1 MQIESFFDQATS
13 TFTHLIWDSTTGDA
27 AVIDPV
33 LDFDYKS
40 GSTGTESADA
50 VIAALDAHNLK
61 LHYIFETHAHADHV
75 SAAPYLKT
83 QRGGKVVIGRHIT
96 TVQMVFKKVFNLDDL
111 TPDGGQFDLLV
122 DEGDELKLGNLII
135 RVMNTPGHTPACV
148 SYQVGDAVFIGDTLF
163 SPAAGSARADFPG
176 GDAHTLYQ
184 SVTRLLSLPENT
196 RLFLC
201 HDYPAPGVAPV
212 ASTTVAEQKRNN
224 IHFQGEEMDYIKM
237 RTARDATLDMPMLIL
252 PSIQI
257 NIRAG
262 AFPAPENNGVS
273 YLKLPLNQ
281 FKEA

>member
-1 MQIESFFDQATS
+1 MKIQSFFDEATS
-13 TFTHLIWDSTTGDA
+13 TFTHLVWDTATA
-27 AVIDPV
+27 AAAIVDPV

-40 GSTGTESADA
+40 GTTGTQSVDT
-50 VIAALDAHNLK
+50 VIAALDAHSLK

-75 SAAPYLKT
+75 SAAPYLKA

-96 TVQMVFKKVFNLDDL
+96 EVQAVFKKLFNLADL
-111 TPDGGQFDLLV
+111 TPDGSQFDLLV
-122 DEGDELKLGNLII
+122 AEGDELKLGKLLI

-148 SYQVGDAVFIGDTLF
+148 SYQIGDAVFIGDTMF

-184 SVTRLLSLPENT
+184 SVTRLLSLPEDT

-201 HDYPAPGVAPV
+201 HDYPPSGVAPV
-212 ASTTVAEQKRNN
+212 ASTTVGEQKRNN
-224 IHFQGEEMDYIKM
+224 IHFQGEEMDYIKL
-237 RTARDATLDMPMLIL
+237 RTERDAQLEMPMLIL

-262 AFPAPENNGVS
+262 ALPAAENNGIS

-281 FKEA
+281 F

>member
-1 MQIESFFDQATS
+1 MQIQSFFDQTTS
-13 TFTHLIWDSTTGDA
+13 TFTHLVWDSATGDA

-40 GSTGTESADA
+40 GSTGTASADA

-75 SAAPYLKT
+75 SAAPYLKV

-96 TVQMVFKKVFNLDDL
+96 AVQAVFKKVFNLDDL
-111 TPDGGQFDLLV
+111 TPDGGQFDLLI
-122 DEGDELKLGNLII
+122 DEGDELKLGNLIL

-163 SPAAGSARADFPG
+163 SPAAGSARTDFPG

-184 SVTRLLSLPENT
+184 SVTRLLSLPEDT

-212 ASTTVAEQKRNN
+212 ACTTVAEQKHNN
-224 IHFQGEEMDYIKM
+224 IHFQGQEMDYIKI
-237 RTARDATLDMPMLIL
+237 RTARDATLEMPMLIL

-262 AFPAPENNGVS
+262 ALPTPENNGVS

>member
-1 MQIESFFDQATS
+1 MQIQSFFDRATS
-13 TFTHLIWDSTTGDA
+13 TFTHLAWCSATSAA

-40 GSTGTESADA
+40 GSTGTESMDA
-50 VIAALDAHNLK
+50 VITALDAKGLK

-75 SAAPYLKT
+75 SAAPYLKA

-96 TVQMVFKKVFNLDDL
+96 AVQTVFKKIFNLDDL
-111 TPDGGQFDLLV
+111 APDGSQFDLLV
-122 DEGDELKLGNLII
+122 DEGDELKLGNLVV

-148 SYQVGDAVFIGDTLF
+148 AYQIGDAVFIGDTLF

-176 GDAHTLYQ
+176 GDAHALYQ
-184 SVTRLLSLPENT
+184 SVMRLLSLPEDT

-201 HDYPAPGVAPV
+201 HDYPAPDVAPV
-212 ASTTVAEQKRNN
+212 ACTTVAEQKHNN
-224 IHFQGEEMDYIKM
+224 IHFQGQEMDYIKM
-237 RTARDATLDMPMLIL
+237 RTARDATLEMPMLIL

-262 AFPAPENNGVS
+262 VLPTPENNGVS

>member
-1 MQIESFFDQATS
+1 MQIQSFFDQATS
-13 TFTHLIWDSTTGDA
+13 TFTHLIWDSATGDA

-40 GSTGTESADA
+40 GSTGTASADA
-50 VIAALDAHNLK
+50 VIAALDAHGLK

-75 SAAPYLKT
+75 SSAPYLKA

-96 TVQMVFKKVFNLDDL
+96 TVQAVFKKVFNLGDL
-111 TPDGGQFDLLV
+111 TPDGAQFDLLV
-122 DEGDELKLGNLII
+122 DEGDELKLGNLIV

-184 SVTRLLSLPENT
+184 SVSRLLSLPEDT

-212 ASTTVAEQKRNN
+212 ACTTVAEQKRNN

>member
-1 MQIESFFDQATS
+1 MRIRSFFDQATS
-13 TFTHLIWDSTTGDA
+13 TFTHLIWDSATGDA

-40 GSTGTESADA
+40 GSTGTTSADA
-50 VIAALDAHNLK
+50 VIAALDSLGLR
-61 LHYIFETHAHADHV
+61 LHYILETHAHADHV
-75 SAAPYLKT
+75 SAAPYLKA
-83 QRGGKVVIGRHIT
+83 QCGGKVVIGRHIT
-96 TVQMVFKKVFNLDDL
+96 TVQEVFKKVFNLDDL
-111 TPDGGQFDLLV
+111 TPDGAQFDLLV

-148 SYQVGDAVFIGDTLF
+148 SYHVGDAVFIGDTLF

-184 SVTRLLSLPENT
+184 SVTRLFSLPEDT

-201 HDYPAPGVAPV
+201 HDYPAPDVAPV
-212 ASTTVAEQKRNN
+212 ACTTVAEQKLNN

>member
-1 MQIESFFDQATS
+1 MQIQSFFDQATS
-13 TFTHLIWDSTTGDA
+13 TFTHLVWDSATGDA

-40 GSTGTESADA
+40 GSTGTASADA

-75 SAAPYLKT
+75 SAAPYLKV

-96 TVQMVFKKVFNLDDL
+96 AVQTVFKKIFNLDDL

-122 DEGDELKLGNLII
+122 DEGDELKLGNLIM

-184 SVTRLLSLPENT
+184 SVTRLLSLPEDT

-201 HDYPAPGVAPV
+201 HDYPAPGVTPV
-212 ASTTVAEQKRNN
+212 ACTTVAEQRHNN
-224 IHFQGEEMDYIKM
+224 IHFQGQEMDYIKM
-237 RTARDATLDMPMLIL
+237 RTARDATLEMPMLIL

-281 FKEA
+281 FQEA